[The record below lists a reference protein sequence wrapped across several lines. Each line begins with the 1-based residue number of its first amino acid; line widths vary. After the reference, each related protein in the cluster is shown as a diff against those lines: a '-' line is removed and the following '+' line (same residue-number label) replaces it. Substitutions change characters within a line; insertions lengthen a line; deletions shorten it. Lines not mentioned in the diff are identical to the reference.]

1 MERSQVGV
9 KPGLAP
15 CPRLSVKPLADDD
28 ACQQVMGTL
37 AAVRGAELHICNWES
52 ALLPLSS
59 QLPVIFGGN
68 LSGKHC
74 QNCTKKTS

>member
-52 ALLPLSS
+52 ALLPLCSH
-59 QLPVIFGGN
+59 LVVIFA
-68 LSGKHC
+68 SWR
-74 QNCTKKTS
+74 